1 VRRAPH
7 PISFGK
13 NLTLASKG
21 EEEMTDEE
29 IAILVQGGDVEAF
42 AVLVERYQQK
52 LERYARKFLLGNHD
66 IQDVVQDVFLKA
78 YENINAFDAVRRFS
92 PWIYRIAHN
101 VFINF
106 LKRRSSSPVSF
117 FDPDVI
123 FPFQDSG
130 DRADIMTIDKETKD
144 LVEKQ
149 VSTLPVKY
157 REPLILYFYDELDYQ
172 EIADVLEIPVS
183 TVGVR
188 LSRGKAMLKKT
199 MKKEQYE

>member
-1 VRRAPH
+1 
-7 PISFGK
+7 
-13 NLTLASKG
+13 
-21 EEEMTDEE
+21 
-29 IAILVQGGDVEAF
+29 
-42 AVLVERYQQK
+42 
-52 LERYARKFLLGNHD
+52 
-66 IQDVVQDVFLKA
+66 
-78 YENINAFDAVRRFS
+78 
-92 PWIYRIAHN
+92 
-101 VFINF
+101 
-106 LKRRSSSPVSF
+106 VSF